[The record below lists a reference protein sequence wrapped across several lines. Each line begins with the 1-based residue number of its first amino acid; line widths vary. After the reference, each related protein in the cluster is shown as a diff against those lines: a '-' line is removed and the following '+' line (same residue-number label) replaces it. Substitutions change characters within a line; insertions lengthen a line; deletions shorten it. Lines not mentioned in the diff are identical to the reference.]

1 MRTHMGAPALGRR
14 RRGGGNVVRFALAIV
29 AKTVFFSS
37 ETSGQSLLAV
47 VFVRSG
53 ISKMRMGRANEMTA
67 CLLGALQSIS
77 FNDRAISRGRS
88 PF

>member
-1 MRTHMGAPALGRR
+1 M
-14 RRGGGNVVRFALAIV
+14 VRFALAIV

-53 ISKMRMGRANEMTA
+53 ISKMRMGRANERVTA